1 MTDVRKYCLTTIFC
15 LCVATGL
22 MARHIT
28 GGELSYKFLPGASTG
43 TSYKYEITLKL
54 YRDCFSTGAQLDA
67 SAFITIYSKG
77 TAGALTIFEN
87 RETAM
92 TRRDVLTLS
101 SPGKCIDNPPP
112 VCYEVGV
119 YIFTTTLPANPNGY
133 TIAYQRCCRIENM
146 SNVSGSGQ
154 VGATYTADVPGTN
167 ISVDAPKN
175 SSPEFSTKDTV
186 IVCEDNYFVYDF
198 SARDTDS
205 DSLSYSFCAAYA
217 GGSPGEPQPNPA
229 DPPPY
234 RSVPYAFGFGPSS
247 PMGADVT
254 LDTKTGI
261 VSGVAPAAGVYVL
274 TVCVSE
280 FRKGILIN
288 VHRKDIQ
295 IKVASCSIA
304 AAALDPVYITCDGFN
319 LSFQNRSNSSLIK
332 TFFWDFGIEG
342 RTDDTSSVARPTFT
356 YPDTGTYKV
365 MLITNRNLDCSDTAF
380 TIAKVYPGFF
390 PGFTVSEGCVNVGM
404 NFTDT
409 TRSRYGVV
417 DSWKWDFGVPSLFDD
432 TSGIPRPG
440 YVYKD
445 SGTYHVALTV
455 TNSKGCEKTVSTDL
469 VVRARPLLSLPKD
482 TLMCDIDTISVTATG
497 AAGTYTWLPNYNIS
511 GLTGSTVRVSPDV
524 TTSYTVNL
532 TTVPGCTSTDS
543 IRVNVVSF
551 VTLDAGKDTTICLTD
566 TIQLYPRSNGL
577 TYLWSPQETLDD
589 PNIKHPMATPVAA
602 STLYTVSAFIGKCQ
616 ATDRMRVTAVPYP
629 QINSIGDTSICYGK
643 KIQLYAQGGA
653 YYQWSPLIGIDNYK
667 VPNPYV
673 NPPVTTTYTVAVT
686 DTLGCP
692 KPSYRDILVRVIP
705 PVPAFA
711 GNDTAV
717 VVGQPLQLQATGA
730 EFYKWSPPSFLSNPN
745 IADPVATFEGE
756 TGEQLIYSV
765 KVSTP
770 EGCFAYDTMKVRVF
784 RTLPDIF
791 VADAFTPNNDGLNDV
806 FRAIPVGI
814 KQFDYLK
821 IYNRWGQVVFSTT
834 NSEEGWDGK
843 IKDREQATDT
853 FVWMVSGTDYL
864 GKKIVKKGTLLL
876 MR

>member
-1 MTDVRKYCLTTIFC
+1 MTDVRKYCLATICC
-15 LCVATGL
+15 LCISTGL

-28 GGELSYKFLPGASTG
+28 GGELSYKFLPGSSTG
-43 TSYKYEITLKL
+43 TSYEYEITLKL

-67 SAFITIYSKG
+67 SAFITIYSKNS
-77 TAGALTIFEN
+77 AGLLSVFEN
-87 RETAM
+87 REVTM
-92 TRRDVLTLS
+92 IRRDILTLT

-119 YIFTTTLPANPNGY
+119 YIFKTKLPANPNGY
-133 TIAYQRCCRIENM
+133 TISYQRCCRIENM

-154 VGATYTADVPGTN
+154 VGATYTADIPGTK
-167 ISVDAPKN
+167 ISDNAPKN

-198 SARDTDS
+198 SAKDIDG
-205 DSLSYSFCAAYA
+205 DSLTYNFCTAYA

-234 RSVPYAFGFGPSS
+234 RPVPYAFGFNASS
-247 PMGADVT
+247 PMGPGVS

-261 VSGVAPAAGVYVL
+261 VAGVAPAAGVYVL

-280 FRKGILIN
+280 YRKGLLIN

-304 AAALDPVYITCDGFN
+304 AAALDPVYMSCDGFS
-319 LSFQNRSNSSLIK
+319 LTFQNKSSSPLIK
-332 TFFWDFGIEG
+332 TYYWDFGVEG
-342 RTDDTSSVARPTFT
+342 RSDDTSTAVRPTFT
-356 YPDTGTYKV
+356 YTDTGTYKI
-365 MLITNRNLDCSDTAF
+365 MLITNRALDCSDTAF

-390 PGFTVSEGCVNVGM
+390 PGFKVGEGCVNVGM
-404 NFTDT
+404 HFTDT
-409 TRSRYGVV
+409 TRTRYGVV
-417 DSWKWDFGVPSLFDD
+417 DSWKWDFGVTSVADD
-432 TSGIPRPG
+432 TSNVPRAD

-455 TNSKGCEKTVSTDL
+455 TNSKGCEKTVSKDL
-469 VVRARPLLSLPKD
+469 VVRLRPLLNLPHD
-482 TLMCDIDTISVTATG
+482 TLMCDIDTISITATG
-497 AAGTYTWLPNYNIS
+497 APGTYTWLPNYNIS
-511 GLTGSTVRVSPDV
+511 GLTGNTVQVSPDR
-524 TTSYTVNL
+524 TTTYVVSL

-543 IRVNVVSF
+543 IHVNVVSF

-566 TIQLYPRSNGL
+566 TIQLYPKSNGL
-577 TYLWSPQETLDD
+577 TYVWSPQSTLDN
-589 PNIKHPMATPVAA
+589 PNTKFPMATPVDK
-602 STLYTVSAFIGKCQ
+602 STLYTVSAYIGKCQ
-616 ATDRMRVTAVPYP
+616 ATDRLRVTTVPYP
-629 QINSIGDTSICYGK
+629 QIVSIGDTSICYGK
-643 KIQLYAQGGA
+643 RIQLYAQGGA
-653 YYQWSPLIGIDNYK
+653 YYQWSPIVGMNSYT
-667 VPNPYV
+667 VSNPYA
-673 NPPVTTTYTVAVT
+673 NPPVTTTYTVKVT

-692 KPSYRDILVRVIP
+692 KPSYKDILVRVIP

-711 GNDTAV
+711 GNDTV
-717 VVGQPLQLQATGA
+717 VVIGQPLHLQATGA
-730 EFYKWSPPSFLSNPN
+730 EFYKWSPPSFLSNTD

-756 TGEQLIYSV
+756 TGEQFTYSV

-791 VADAFTPNNDGLNDV
+791 VADAFTPNKDGLNDV

-821 IYNRWGQVVFSTT
+821 IYNRWGQIVFSTT
-834 NSEEGWDGK
+834 NSEEGWDGTLK
-843 IKDREQATDT
+843 GAEQATDT
-853 FVWMVSGTDYL
+853 YIWMVSGIDYL

-876 MR
+876 LR